1 MNIEKARP
9 KTKKKKKTRKEEEET
24 NWMAEQIQV

>member
-9 KTKKKKKTRKEEEET
+9 KTKKKKKTRKEEEEK